1 MKTLK
6 AAFGVGLLILAGVL
20 SGPMHVSRAQIL
32 VGGFTNQSDTLAP
45 LSSVPA
51 SGTFWSAQLSM
62 PPWPFDWLPQLPVYA
77 YGPASNQF
85 FVIDDRDF
93 DYPSYW
99 TSLAAATANSG
110 GMGAMLVSGPPPLPG
125 SGGTNSSGGG
135 GGTSLPMPAFTTN
148 DLYLTNFSV
157 TKGTASLVIHPP
169 SYLNATNRIWDIF
182 YTTNLS
188 PPVSWQ
194 WVVTNAPALT
204 TLYVTNATNA
214 QGFYTIGFPSAG
226 TDFWVA
232 FMSTV
237 VSSGGTYG
245 VWNLYISSPVTN
257 TVMVAYPYLGWTT
270 TNQFTAGMVTNI
282 SADGDLIYGYG
293 SNAVDNYGI
302 HITATLPVSV
312 YGVCFGYDASWAFTA
327 YPTLMLGTNYCLIA
341 RPSLDGS
348 TNASQFAILATA
360 SNTTVHISPSTNANL
375 PGYSGAFS
383 TNMYTIT
390 LTNQGDTYQ
399 IKSSTWINDVTGTWI
414 TSTSPIVVFAGASDA
429 YVPDTNFYGNALVQE
444 QLPVASWGRE
454 VLALSFADR
463 TNGDSYRVLAAFD
476 DTIVTV
482 ATTNGVVT
490 NNLQAG
496 RFFDTNLDGW
506 VEFQANNPIQVAQF
520 ATGALFE
527 STNDNMEGD
536 PCYIL
541 LPPTGH
547 YLTSYTIP
555 ILPND
560 GSYGDFN
567 TNFLNL
573 IVPQSAITNTF
584 VNGSSI
590 TNYVAITNF
599 VAITNSGYWAA
610 HVPVPAGTNYTVSS
624 SQPFEVEVYGFGICD
639 AYGYI
644 GGVITFP

>member
-1 MKTLK
+1 
-6 AAFGVGLLILAGVL
+6 
-20 SGPMHVSRAQIL
+20 
-32 VGGFTNQSDTLAP
+32 
-45 LSSVPA
+45 
-51 SGTFWSAQLSM
+51 M

-77 YGPASNQF
+77 YGPASNQV

-99 TSLAAATANSG
+99 ATPATAAANNG
-110 GMGAMLVSGPPPLPG
+110 GMGAMLVGGPPPLPG

-135 GGTSLPMPAFTTN
+135 GGTSLPMPSYSTNGSWLEMFWVSNGTTE
-148 DLYLTNFSV
+148 
-157 TKGTASLVIHPP
+157 LVIHPP
-169 SYLNATNRIWDIF
+169 SGVTNAVYNVF
-182 YTTNLS
+182 STTNLT
-188 PPVSWQ
+188 PPISWQ
-194 WVVTNAPALT
+194 WFMTTTPGQTNVPL
-204 TLYVTNATNA
+204 TNATDPQRFFVLGEIN
-214 QGFYTIGFPSAG
+214 PSAG

-237 VSSGGTYG
+237 DSSWGNYG
-245 VWNLYISSPVTN
+245 VWNLYISSPVSN

-270 TNQFTAGMVTNI
+270 TNQFTAGLVTNI

-312 YGVCFGYDASWAFTA
+312 YGVCFADNASWAFTA
-327 YPTLMLGTNYCLIA
+327 YPTPMLGTNYCIMA

-348 TNASQFAILATA
+348 TNSSQFAILATA

-399 IKSSTWINDVTGTWI
+399 IKSSTWSNDVTGTWI
-414 TSTSPIVVFAGASDA
+414 NSTSPIVVFAGASDA
-429 YVPDTNFYGNALVQE
+429 YVPDTNFYGNPLVQE

-496 RFFDTNLDGW
+496 KFFDTNLDGW

-555 ILPND
+555 ILPNA
-560 GSYGDFN
+560 GLYGDFN

-573 IVPQSAITNTF
+573 IVPQSAITNIF

-599 VAITNSGYWAA
+599 VAITNSGYGAA
-610 HVPVPAGTNYTVSS
+610 QVPVPAGTNYTVSS

-644 GGVITFP
+644 GGLTTFP